1 MKKKLAFVLS
11 GGGARGALQVGAIRA
26 LLEAGYQP
34 DVLVGTSIGAANSS
48 LLALRGVDENG
59 LQALDQ
65 AWLEASS
72 LELLPSNYLWLTVR
86 SLFNRPISEPAHRL
100 KEFCISQGISPELK
114 FGDLKGVSLRLVAV
128 DLNSGKRII
137 YGNNPGD
144 SVLEGILAST
154 ALPPW
159 VTPYIK
165 NGQLLI
171 DGGVISNL
179 PIEAA
184 LVEEVSEIIALDI
197 SDWRDVPP
205 EGQGFGP
212 FLGKLIATIQN
223 RQVELEL
230 ALAVSCDVPVRYI
243 HLLGERH
250 VPIWDFSQWQELMA
264 RGYTQTNL
272 EIAKW
277 KSNQIPWWRRIFSN
291 AR

>member
-1 MKKKLAFVLS
+1 VKKKLAFVLS

-26 LLEAGYQP
+26 LLEAGYRP
-34 DVLVGTSIGAANSS
+34 DVLTGTSIGAANSA
-48 LLALRGVDENG
+48 LLALRGVNENG

-65 AWLEASS
+65 AWLEAAS

-100 KEFCISQGISPELK
+100 REFCISQGISPELK

-128 DLNSGKRII
+128 DLNSGQRIM
-137 YGNNPGD
+137 YGNNPND

-159 VTPYIK
+159 VTPYTK

-184 LVEEVSEIIALDI
+184 LAEQVSEIIALDI
-197 SDWRDVPP
+197 SDWRDVPT
-205 EGQGFGP
+205 ESQGFGP

-264 RGYTQTNL
+264 HGYTQTNL

-277 KSNQIPWWRRIFSN
+277 KSKPIPWWRRIFGSP
-291 AR
+291 R

>member
-1 MKKKLAFVLS
+1 VKKKLAFVLS
-11 GGGARGALQVGAIRA
+11 GGGARGALQVGALRA
-26 LLEAGYQP
+26 LLEVGYLP
-34 DVLVGTSIGAANSS
+34 EVLVGTSIGAANAA
-48 LLALRGVDENG
+48 LLALRGLNEDG

-65 AWLEASS
+65 AWLEAAA

-100 KEFCISQGISPELK
+100 KEFCISQGISAELK
-114 FGDLKGVSLRLVAV
+114 FGDLKGVSLRLVTV
-128 DLNSGKRII
+128 DLNSGQRII
-137 YGNNPGD
+137 YGNNPND
-144 SVLEGILAST
+144 SVLDGLLAST

-159 VTPYIK
+159 VTPYAK
-165 NGQLLI
+165 DGKLLV
-171 DGGVISNL
+171 DGGVVSNL

-205 EGQGFGP
+205 DGQGFGP

-230 ALAVSCDVPVRYI
+230 ALAVSCNVPVHYI
-243 HLLGERH
+243 HLVGEKH
-250 VPIWDFSQWQELMA
+250 VPLWNFSQWQELMA
-264 RGYTQTNL
+264 NGYKQTNL

-277 KSNQIPWWRRIFSN
+277 KSNHIPWWRRVFGSPG
-291 AR
+291 